1 MILLPAGRVCQEDPS
16 NKIIICVFNNLQVF
30 KIIDV
35 TFTFLEQEFKVQ
47 PMSSQ
52 TVQPDGTR
60 HPLQALTGEE
70 LELMLQFVLL
80 SGSMKDLARVYQ
92 VSYPTIRLRVDRMIE
107 RLRQTMAG
115 DSADP
120 VLQLLADLVE
130 RGEITVAAARALR
143 EVYRQSEKL
152 DS

>member
-1 MILLPAGRVCQEDPS
+1 MTYKYI
-16 NKIIICVFNNLQVF
+16 

-52 TVQPDGTR
+52 TVPPDGPR
-60 HPLQALTGEE
+60 HPFQALTGEE

>member
-1 MILLPAGRVCQEDPS
+1 
-16 NKIIICVFNNLQVF
+16 
-30 KIIDV
+30 
-35 TFTFLEQEFKVQ
+35 
-47 PMSSQ
+47 MSSQ
-52 TVQPDGTR
+52 TVPPDGTR
-60 HPLQALTGEE
+60 HPFQALTGEE